1 MCEIQA
7 NNNSINNDLDT
18 NIQSKVNVLYQKL
31 AMAFE
36 SPAKPSFPTVYR
48 SHQVRQRVSP
58 TIQTVTR
65 SSGIPGMDLKSLRFY
80 RLEQK
85 FNY

>member
-1 MCEIQA
+1 MK
-7 NNNSINNDLDT
+7 SL
-18 NIQSKVNVLYQKL
+18 SHKL

-65 SSGIPGMDLKSLRFY
+65 SSGSPGMDLKSLRFY